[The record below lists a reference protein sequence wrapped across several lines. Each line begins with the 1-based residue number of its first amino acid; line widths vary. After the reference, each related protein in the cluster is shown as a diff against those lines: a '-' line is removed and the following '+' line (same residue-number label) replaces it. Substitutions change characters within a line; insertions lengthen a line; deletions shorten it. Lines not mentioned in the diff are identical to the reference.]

1 MKPRSMEAE
10 AIAGVRR
17 ATNARADERSED
29 AENAVIGVER
39 FPPLDGRTI
48 ASQNLRRTQWNQ
60 PTPNPTTNH
69 QRTTDQGPGDGAN
82 GVLGGSLGSPDGS
95 PGGRRALGRGVRRR
109 AVSASLI
116 AQ

>member
-69 QRTTDQGPGDGAN
+69 QRTTDQGLGDGAN
-82 GVLGGSLGSPDGS
+82 GVGMG
-95 PGGRRALGRGVRRR
+95 A
-109 AVSASLI
+109 
-116 AQ
+116 

>member
-82 GVLGGSLGSPDGS
+82 GPGWGFDGGHGGHRGAAQRGS
-95 PGGRRALGRGVRRR
+95 RRSRRTR
-109 AVSASLI
+109 THGN
-116 AQ
+116 

>member
-60 PTPNPTTNH
+60 PTPTQPPTTNERPTRG
-69 QRTTDQGPGDGAN
+69 QWGA
-82 GVLGGSLGSPDGS
+82 GWVAGW
-95 PGGRRALGRGVRRR
+95 ALGAVGAGLAGSRGVRSSRGAR
-109 AVSASLI
+109 GADCAVGSG
-116 AQ
+116 